1 MTDKTP
7 FTNTHKGA
15 NETVTLHFGTGTDA
29 NLLLDFAE
37 WTYKTIVAQR
47 TSVQVHRLYNAY
59 IFAAD
64 NVDDS
69 AG

>member
-7 FTNTHKGA
+7 FTNTHQGA
-15 NETVTLHFGTGTDA
+15 NETVTLHFSTGTDA
-29 NLLLDFAE
+29 NPLLDFAE
-37 WTYKTIVAQR
+37 WTYQTIISQG
-47 TSVQVHRLYNAY
+47 TSVQVHRLYNPY